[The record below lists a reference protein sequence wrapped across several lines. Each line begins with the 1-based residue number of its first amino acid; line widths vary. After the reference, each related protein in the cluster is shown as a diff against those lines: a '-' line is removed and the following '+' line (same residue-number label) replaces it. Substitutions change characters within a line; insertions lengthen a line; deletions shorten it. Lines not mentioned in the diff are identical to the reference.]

1 VTDLVFKEIMPNAR
15 LLTLE
20 VFGKQISFDL
30 EAKDVEKFR
39 KAYDEGAKNEREA
52 KNAAAP
58 LQLEEG
64 QWYEDEEKELW
75 QVKDKIEHTCTEM
88 NYARTDFE
96 AQNNRGKKRRF
107 RPDGISL
114 EWKAANLIR
123 KIEPLSLEIGERY
136 EDESGLFWDIMRSSK
151 EIFVGIN
158 NQTIRD
164 FNADGK
170 YAPCNLMDYTHGKN
184 LIRKIEPLSL
194 ERGQWYE
201 DEGKELWQVK
211 DKIEHTCQHPDGTK
225 IDFQVIHYLAQNNK
239 GLKRRFYSNGSC
251 VEMKGANLVRKAPP
265 VESEKRSRTFA
276 ETLREQAAN
285 FNSIEKRV
293 ARIKEMAAEAASN
306 GLLKMEVDSY
316 VLYDNMLQEELAKFG
331 FFVYGEY
338 HQNWH
343 NPTPYLAKVWLDWS
357 EKI

>member
-64 QWYEDEEKELW
+64 QWYEDEE
-75 QVKDKIEHTCTEM
+75 
-88 NYARTDFE
+88 
-96 AQNNRGKKRRF
+96 
-107 RPDGISL
+107 
-114 EWKAANLIR
+114 
-123 KIEPLSLEIGERY
+123 
-136 EDESGLFWDIMRSSK
+136 
-151 EIFVGIN
+151 
-158 NQTIRD
+158 
-164 FNADGK
+164 
-170 YAPCNLMDYTHGKN
+170 
-184 LIRKIEPLSL
+184 
-194 ERGQWYE
+194 
-201 DEGKELWQVK
+201 KELWQVK